1 MSLITNEMMKL
12 FKKSSTY
19 IIIAILTLI
28 VLGVGGITKYID
40 NLGSTETTN
49 VDWQQQLTEQIQMNK
64 QELEMVEEGQYAN
77 MLKRDIAIA
86 EYQLTNNM
94 APVTESSIWS
104 FTNNMVES
112 IGFISIF
119 TIIVAAG
126 IVAHE
131 FSTGTI
137 KLLLIRPVSRFK
149 ILCSKYV
156 TVLLFSAILLLFT
169 FVLSLVVG
177 GIFFGFDDVGPKL
190 VFDDGQVKEV
200 SQIGYAFFTFML
212 NSVGL
217 LMLTTM
223 AFMISTAFRNSSLA
237 IGISI
242 FLLLMGGNLSL
253 ILGAYFDWAKYILFL
268 NLDLL
273 SYFNGNPPIEGMTLP
288 FSITVLIVYF
298 IAFHAIA
305 LLFFTK
311 RDVRA

>member
-1 MSLITNEMMKL
+1 MSLIANEMMKL
-12 FKKSSTY
+12 FKKASTY
-19 IIIAILTLI
+19 IIIGLLTVI
-28 VLGVGGITKYID
+28 VLGVGGITKYVD
-40 NLGSTETTN
+40 NMDDKETSN
-49 VDWQQQLTEQIQMNK
+49 VDWRQQLTEQTQMNK
-64 QELEMVEEGQYAN
+64 QELEMVAEGQYAN
-77 MLKRDIAIA
+77 MLNQDIAIA
-86 EYQLTNNM
+86 EYQLANNI
-94 APVTESSIWS
+94 APVTESNIWS
-104 FTNNMVES
+104 FMNDMVAS

-126 IVAHE
+126 IVANE

-156 TVLLFSAILLLFT
+156 SVLLFSAILLLFM
-169 FVLSLVVG
+169 FVLSFIVG
-177 GIFFGFDDVGPKL
+177 GILFGFDDVGPKL
-190 VFDDGQVKEV
+190 VFDNGQVKEV
-200 SQIGYAFFTFML
+200 SQIGFAFFTFML
-212 NSVGL
+212 NSIGL

-242 FLLLMGGNLSL
+242 FLLLMGGNLSY
-253 ILGAYFDWAKYILFL
+253 ILAAYFDWAKYILFL
-268 NLDLL
+268 NLDLI
-273 SYFNGNPPIEGMTLP
+273 SYFNGNPPLEGMTLS
-288 FSITVLIVYF
+288 FSITILAVYF